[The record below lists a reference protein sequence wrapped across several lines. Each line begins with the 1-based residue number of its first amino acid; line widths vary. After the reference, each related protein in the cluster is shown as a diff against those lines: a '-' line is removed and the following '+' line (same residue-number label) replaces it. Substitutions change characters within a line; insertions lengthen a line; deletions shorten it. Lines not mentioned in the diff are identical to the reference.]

1 MNRSSTYM
9 QSRLRALRERI
20 KARRLDALLVTS
32 LNNVRYLTG
41 YSGSNGIAVVSQRG
55 AYFLT
60 DFRYQTQAQKEVKNY
75 RIRVAQR
82 QLLPELKNLPPIRR
96 GARVGFEAV
105 NLSVKVLATLKK
117 LLPEVRLV
125 ATEGLVESVSIRKDE
140 EEIRKLRR
148 AARIADSAF
157 EHALKFIKPGV
168 RELDIASEIDY
179 FMKKS
184 GLKIPALESVPP
196 FQSHAVMPSFETIV
210 ASGVRSAM
218 PHGVAST
225 KKIKKGEFVTM
236 DFGGQ
241 YQGYSSDITRTVVVG
256 KATPKQ
262 KKIYNLVLE
271 AQLLALSEAKAGMK
285 AKDLDKVARDV
296 ISRAGYGK
304 NFGHGLGHGLGLL
317 VHDSPAVSPASET
330 TLLPGMV
337 ITIEPGIYLQGWG
350 GVRIEDDIVITERGC
365 RLLTKANKELVEL

>member
-1 MNRSSTYM
+1 M
-9 QSRLRALRERI
+9 QSRLRALRALIEA
-20 KARRLDALLVTS
+20 KKLDALVVTS

-41 YSGSNGIAVVSQRG
+41 YSGTNGIAVVSRRG

-60 DFRYQTQAQKEVKNY
+60 DFRYKTQAQKEVKNY
-75 RIRVAQR
+75 RIRIAAR
-82 QLLPELKNLPPIRR
+82 QLLPELKNLPALRP

-105 NLSVKVLATLKK
+105 NLSVKVLRTLKK
-117 LLPEVRLV
+117 LLPQVRLV
-125 ATEGLVESVSIRKDE
+125 ATEGLVESVSVRKDE

-148 AARIADSAF
+148 AATIADAAF
-157 EHALKFIKPGV
+157 EHVLKFIKPGV
-168 RELDIASEIDY
+168 RELDLASEIDY

-184 GLKIPALESVPP
+184 GLRVPALESVPP
-196 FQSHAVMPSFETIV
+196 FDSHAVMPSFETIV

-218 PHGVAST
+218 PHGVASA

-241 YQGYSSDITRTVVVG
+241 YQGYSSDLTRTVVVG

-262 KKIYNLVLE
+262 KKIYATVLE
-271 AQLLALSEAKAGMK
+271 AQLAALSNAKGGMK

-296 ISRAGYGK
+296 ISSAGYGK

-317 VHDSPAVSPASET
+317 VHDSPAVSPASEA

-350 GVRIEDDIVITERGC
+350 GVRIEDDIVITEGGC

>member
-1 MNRSSTYM
+1 VSKSSAYM
-9 QSRLRALRERI
+9 RSRLRALRAQIEA
-20 KARRLDALLVTS
+20 KKLDALLVTS

-41 YSGSNGIAVVSQRG
+41 YSGSNGIAVVSRRG
-55 AYFLT
+55 AHFLT
-60 DFRYQTQAQKEVKNY
+60 DFRYKTQAQKEVKDY
-75 RIRVAQR
+75 RIRIAAR
-82 QLLPELKNLPPIRR
+82 QLLPELKNLPPLRP

-117 LLPEVRLV
+117 LLPQVKLV
-125 ATEGLVESVSIRKDE
+125 ATEGLVESVSVRKDE

-148 AARIADSAF
+148 AATIADAAF
-157 EHALKFIKPGV
+157 EHVLKFIKPGV

-184 GLKIPALESVPP
+184 GLRVPALESVPP
-196 FQSHAVMPSFETIV
+196 FDSHAVMPSFETIV

-218 PHGVAST
+218 PHGVASA

-241 YQGYSSDITRTVVVG
+241 YQGYSSDLTRTVVVG

-271 AQLLALSEAKAGMK
+271 AQLAALSNAKGGMK

-296 ISRAGYGK
+296 ISSAGYGK
-304 NFGHGLGHGLGLL
+304 SFGHGLGHGLGLL
-317 VHDSPAVSPASET
+317 VHDSPAVSPASEA

-350 GVRIEDDIVITERGC
+350 GVRIEDDIVITAEGC